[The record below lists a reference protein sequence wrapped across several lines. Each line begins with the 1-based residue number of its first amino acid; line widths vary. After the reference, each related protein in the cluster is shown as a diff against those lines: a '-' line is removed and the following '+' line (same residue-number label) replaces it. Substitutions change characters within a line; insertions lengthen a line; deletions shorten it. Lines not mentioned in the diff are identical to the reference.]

1 MIYTIQ
7 NEFLTVQ
14 AEDLGAQLASIRT
27 PDGEEY
33 LWQGDPDIWARRAP
47 ILFPFIARL
56 REGQYDLD
64 GQTYSISTH
73 GFARDSLFSVVDQ
86 GPDRISFQLTDT
98 PETRAV
104 YPFAFSLTVTYTL
117 EGNRLKKSHRVENR
131 SDKDMYYELGAHD
144 GFRAPVE
151 PGVPM
156 SSWSIR
162 LPGVER
168 VQFYGM
174 DESCTL
180 TPKGEREAE
189 LLADKMEGEQLTH
202 IYISP
207 LGRAQRTAAAT
218 LKRLRREGTTLDWLR
233 EFTYPIRL
241 PDTGEEHLIWDFKPA
256 FMRRYPQL
264 YSAEGWQTPEF
275 IRKVYEV
282 DAQVMTGEDGAIHIL
297 YHAQGKE
304 RTIH

>member
-7 NEFLTVQ
+7 NEFLTVRV
-14 AEDLGAQLASIRT
+14 EDLGAQLSSIQA
-27 PDGEEY
+27 PDGTEY

-56 REGQYDLD
+56 RENTYYLD
-64 GQTYSISTH
+64 G
-73 GFARDSLFSVVDQ
+73 
-86 GPDRISFQLTDT
+86 DT
-98 PETRAV
+98 PETRKV
-104 YPFAFSLTVTYTL
+104 YPFSFSLTVTYTL

-162 LPGVER
+162 LPGVEH

-180 TPKGEREAE
+180 TPKGDAIP
-189 LLADKMEGEQLTH
+189 LEGGKLPLTPSTYGLDTGPPASGH
-202 IYISP
+202 GP
-207 LGRAQRTAAAT
+207 AGGRLGPPPGVGGVP
-218 LKRLRREGTTLDWLR
+218 RLRLSG
-233 EFTYPIRL
+233 
-241 PDTGEEHLIWDFKPA
+241 A
-256 FMRRYPQL
+256 
-264 YSAEGWQTPEF
+264 
-275 IRKVYEV
+275 V
-282 DAQVMTGEDGAIHIL
+282 DGG
-297 YHAQGKE
+297 
-304 RTIH
+304 

>member
-7 NEFLTVQ
+7 NEFLTVRV
-14 AEDLGAQLASIRT
+14 EDLGAQLSSIQA
-27 PDGEEY
+27 PDGTEY

-56 REGQYDLD
+56 RENTYYLD
-64 GQTYSISTH
+64 GQPYAISTH
-73 GFARDSLFSVVDQ
+73 GFARDMVFSLADQ
-86 GPDRISFQLTDT
+86 GEDHISLQLTDT
-98 PETRAV
+98 PETRKV
-104 YPFAFSLTVTYTL
+104 YPFSFSLTVTYTL

-162 LPGVER
+162 LPGVEH

-180 TPKGEREAE
+180 TPKGGCHHPGGRKAPPHPFH
-189 LLADKMEGEQLTH
+189 LWAGHHGAGPPASGRRPAGGRLGP
-202 IYISP
+202 SP
-207 LGRAQRTAAAT
+207 GVGGVP
-218 LKRLRREGTTLDWLR
+218 RLRLSG
-233 EFTYPIRL
+233 
-241 PDTGEEHLIWDFKPA
+241 A
-256 FMRRYPQL
+256 
-264 YSAEGWQTPEF
+264 
-275 IRKVYEV
+275 V
-282 DAQVMTGEDGAIHIL
+282 DGG
-297 YHAQGKE
+297 
-304 RTIH
+304 